1 MNVSKYIS
9 YYHSLPWPS
18 SQLSKIITGYAD
30 KLNNYLLSNRTF
42 NNSSVPVN
50 LVFFMFDSEKRKFH
64 FLSSLHTNILINFTI
79 PFLEDR
85 NFFLRSLNPILD
97 RIPQTKEVNESYE
110 FLRREQSLTPATV
123 ANFLNVSFYF
133 PLPVEFID
141 GFLFELWSNNNV
153 NADESFEV
161 LISSK
166 PDPSG
171 LPRFAIKQLHSKD
184 WIKNNNDSIWHGQA
198 KREDIQPVTFY
209 KDWIGAITGVTKAI
223 HSGSKHGFWIPVVNE
238 CETKRLLGF
247 LHARAKDREILQVYE
262 LFWKNNL
269 HGFVG
274 EIKNVGIKP

>member
-1 MNVSKYIS
+1 MNASEYIS
-9 YYHSLPWPS
+9 YYHSLPWLS
-18 SQLSKIITGYAD
+18 SRLSKIITRYAD
-30 KLNNYLLSNRTF
+30 KLNKYLLFNRIF

-85 NFFLRSLNPILD
+85 NLFLHSLNPILD

-123 ANFLNVSFYF
+123 AKFFNVLFYF
-133 PLPVEFID
+133 PLPVKFID

-153 NADESFEV
+153 KADEFFEV
-161 LISSK
+161 LISSE
-166 PDPSG
+166 PDLSG
-171 LPRFAIKQLHSKD
+171 LPRFAIKQLHSQD

-209 KDWIGAITGVTKAI
+209 KDWLGAITGVKKAI
-223 HSGSKHGFWIPVVNE
+223 HSKSKHGFWMPVVNE
-238 CETKRLLGF
+238 CETKILLGF
-247 LHARAKDREILQVYE
+247 LHVRAKDRDILQVYE
-262 LFWKNNL
+262 LFWKSNL
-269 HGFVG
+269 SSFR
-274 EIKNVGIKP
+274 EAIRNVGI